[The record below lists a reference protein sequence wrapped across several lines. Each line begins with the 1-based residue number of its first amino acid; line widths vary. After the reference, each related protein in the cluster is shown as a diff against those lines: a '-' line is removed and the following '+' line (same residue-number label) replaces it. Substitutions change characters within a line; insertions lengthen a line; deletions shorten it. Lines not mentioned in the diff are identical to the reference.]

1 MNEAL
6 LSAIRE
12 RKSWLERFTRTEYE
26 QAFQEY
32 QRQYG
37 HVYREAVRESKEN
50 PAALAA
56 EILDEL
62 ERGWK
67 REAFWKRSSRR
78 FEEKQMIFL
87 YLSPTLLET
96 GQEAF
101 AECLREE
108 WRKRWPKDAYQVVTW
123 RKLKKGFRLTIMGFD
138 VGSRQDEDD

>member
-32 QRQYG
+32 RRQYAPI
-37 HVYREAVRESKEN
+37 YREAIRESAED
-50 PAALAA
+50 PSALAG

-62 ERGWK
+62 ARGWK
-67 REAFWKRSSRR
+67 REPFWKRSSRR

-87 YLSPTLLET
+87 YLSPMFLEM
-96 GQEAF
+96 GEEAF
-101 AECLREE
+101 AERLREE

-138 VGSRQDEDD
+138 VGSRQDDD